1 MSLPLPDLDD
11 RSFDDLMK
19 EVQSLIPI
27 YNKEW
32 TNFNPSDP
40 GITLL
45 ELFAW
50 LSEMVIYRTNQ
61 VPEENYQKFLE
72 LIGIKPEFL
81 FSWEKIPGNDDER
94 LIEFLIQNF
103 GIEWIKAAEISKND
117 DGKTIRVTSDTNFL
131 SLTLNDEKTNVN
143 IEIDDGRTDEFIV
156 KTENGELNIYELDT
170 DESIASGISKGLESI
185 SGRYRA
191 ITSDDYEFLA
201 NERMMTLDEG
211 LEGRTICVNNRDL
224 EFSKPDEEKP
234 GTVSVIII
242 PGCREDS
249 VYCKDALPTN
259 ELKNEIKKYLD
270 SRRLITTR
278 VHVVEPDYQTVT
290 LEVEIALEEN
300 TDENSVTNK
309 AIDRIHTYFDPVK
322 GGQEGKGWPL
332 GRDLYRPEIY
342 HLLEGVQGI
351 DHVVDITI
359 RVDDVEVDYVT
370 IEEYQLILIA
380 DPVVIKVYHE

>member
-19 EVQSLIPI
+19 EVHSLIPI

-61 VPEENYQKFLE
+61 VPEENYRKFLE
-72 LIGIKPEFL
+72 LIGI
-81 FSWEKIPGNDDER
+81 
-94 LIEFLIQNF
+94 
-103 GIEWIKAAEISKND
+103 
-117 DGKTIRVTSDTNFL
+117 
-131 SLTLNDEKTNVN
+131 
-143 IEIDDGRTDEFIV
+143 
-156 KTENGELNIYELDT
+156 ELDT
-170 DESIASGISKGLESI
+170 DESIESGIGRGLESI

-201 NERMMTLDEG
+201 NERMKTLEEG
-211 LEGRTICVNNRDL
+211 LEGRTICMNNRDL

-234 GTVSVIII
+234 GNVSVIII

-249 VYCKDALPTN
+249 VYCKDGLPTN
-259 ELKNEIKKYLD
+259 ELKEEIKEYLD

-278 VHVVEPDYQTVT
+278 VHVVEPYYQTVT
-290 LEVEIALEEN
+290 LELEIALEDN

-309 AIDRIHTYFDPVK
+309 VIDRIHTYFDPVK

-342 HLLEGVQGI
+342 HLLEGIQGI
-351 DHVVDITI
+351 DHVVDII
-359 RVDDVEVDYVT
+359 VGVEYVT
-370 IEEYQLILIA
+370 IEEYELILIA

>member
-61 VPEENYQKFLE
+61 VTEENYRKFLE
-72 LIGIKPEFL
+72 LIGIEL
-81 FSWEKIPGNDDER
+81 F
-94 LIEFLIQNF
+94 
-103 GIEWIKAAEISKND
+103 
-117 DGKTIRVTSDTNFL
+117 
-131 SLTLNDEKTNVN
+131 
-143 IEIDDGRTDEFIV
+143 
-156 KTENGELNIYELDT
+156 T
-170 DESIASGISKGLESI
+170 DESIASGISRGLESI
-185 SGRYRA
+185 SERYRA

-201 NERMMTLDEG
+201 NERMKTLDEG

-234 GTVSVIII
+234 GNVSVIII

-259 ELKNEIKKYLD
+259 ELKDEIKEYLD

-278 VHVVEPDYQTVT
+278 VHVVEPDYQTVS

-309 AIDRIHTYFDPVK
+309 VIDSIHTYFDPVK
-322 GGQEGKGWPL
+322 GGQEEKGWPL

-342 HLLEGVQGI
+342 QLLEGVPGI
-351 DHVVDITI
+351 DHVVNITI
-359 RVDDVEVDYVT
+359 RANDVEVEYVT

>member
-61 VPEENYQKFLE
+61 VTEENYRKFLE
-72 LIGIKPEFL
+72 LIGI
-81 FSWEKIPGNDDER
+81 
-94 LIEFLIQNF
+94 
-103 GIEWIKAAEISKND
+103 
-117 DGKTIRVTSDTNFL
+117 
-131 SLTLNDEKTNVN
+131 
-143 IEIDDGRTDEFIV
+143 
-156 KTENGELNIYELDT
+156 ELDT
-170 DESIASGISKGLESI
+170 DESIASGISRGLESI

-191 ITSDDYEFLA
+191 ITSGDYEFLA
-201 NERMMTLDEG
+201 NERMKTLEEG
-211 LEGRTICVNNRDL
+211 LECRTICVNNRDL
-224 EFSKPDEEKP
+224 EFSKPDKKKP
-234 GTVSVIII
+234 GNVSVIII

-249 VYCKDALPTN
+249 VYCNDGLPTN
-259 ELKNEIKKYLD
+259 ELKDEIKEYLD

-290 LEVEIALEEN
+290 LDIEIALEEN

-309 AIDRIHTYFDPVK
+309 AIDRIRTYFDPVK

-342 HLLEGVQGI
+342 QLLEGVPGI
-351 DHVVDITI
+351 DHVVDIII
-359 RVDDVEVDYVT
+359 RVDDVGVEYVT
-370 IEEYQLILIA
+370 IEEYELVLIA

>member
-61 VPEENYQKFLE
+61 VPEENYRKFLE
-72 LIGIKPEFL
+72 LIGI
-81 FSWEKIPGNDDER
+81 
-94 LIEFLIQNF
+94 
-103 GIEWIKAAEISKND
+103 
-117 DGKTIRVTSDTNFL
+117 
-131 SLTLNDEKTNVN
+131 
-143 IEIDDGRTDEFIV
+143 
-156 KTENGELNIYELDT
+156 ELAT
-170 DESIASGISKGLESI
+170 GESIESGIGRGLESI
-185 SGRYRA
+185 SERYRA

-201 NERMMTLDEG
+201 NERMKTLDED
-211 LEGRTICVNNRDL
+211 LEGRTICVNNIDL
-224 EFSKPDEEKP
+224 EFSTPDEEKP
-234 GTVSVIII
+234 GNVSVIII

-249 VYCKDALPTN
+249 VYCKDGLPTN

-278 VHVVEPDYQTVT
+278 VHVVEPDYQPVT
-290 LEVEIALEEN
+290 LELEIALEEN
-300 TDENSVTNK
+300 TDENSVMTM

-332 GRDLYRPEIY
+332 GRDLYLPEIY

-359 RVDDVEVDYVT
+359 RVNDVEVEYVT